1 MKFDFLATNGGI
13 FLEAIGTTLYIVA
26 VALGVGG
33 LVGLGLGVL
42 LFITRAGGL
51 RPNAVVFNL
60 LNLLINFF
68 RPIPFIIFIAAMGP
82 LTLAVVGSSIGTN
95 VYLPGGPHGELRL
108 ARLVEQSLVS
118 LDPGVVEAAWSMG
131 ASTWTIIRTVAIPEV
146 LAPLIL
152 AYTFLFVVV
161 VDMSALA
168 GIVAGGGLGA
178 FALSYGY
185 QRFDW
190 AITWIT
196 VVDRAPR
203 PVGAV
208 PEQLARAPGI
218 APLTH
223 A

>member
-1 MKFDFLATNGGI
+1 MKFDFAANGGI

-42 LFITRAGGL
+42 LFVTRPGGL
-51 RPNAVVFNL
+51 RPNAILFNL

-95 VYLPGGPHGELRL
+95 AFIFPAALMVSFAS

-118 LDPGVVEAAWSMG
+118 LDPGVVEAARSMG
-131 ASTWTIIRTVAIPEV
+131 ASTLTIIRTVAIPEA

-152 AYTFLFVVV
+152 AYTFLFVAV

-190 AITWIT
+190 AVTWLT
-196 VVDRAPR
+196 V
-203 PVGAV
+203 AV
-208 PEQLARAPGI
+208 IVVLVQSVQYLGNWLARKA
-218 APLTH
+218 LRR
-223 A
+223 

>member
-1 MKFDFLATNGGI
+1 MKFDFAANGGI

-42 LFITRAGGL
+42 LFVTRPGGL
-51 RPNAVVFNL
+51 RPNAILFNL

-95 VYLPGGPHGELRL
+95 AFIFPAALMVSFAS

-118 LDPGVVEAAWSMG
+118 LDPGVVEAARSMG
-131 ASTWTIIRTVAIPEV
+131 ASTWTIIRTVAIPEA

-152 AYTFLFVVV
+152 AYTFLFVAV

-190 AITWIT
+190 AVTWLT
-196 VVDRAPR
+196 V
-203 PVGAV
+203 AV
-208 PEQLARAPGI
+208 IVVLVQSVQYLGNWLARKA
-218 APLTH
+218 LRR
-223 A
+223 

>member
-1 MKFDFLATNGGI
+1 MKFDFARNGGV

-26 VALGVGG
+26 TALGVGG
-33 LVGLGLGVL
+33 LVGLALGIT
-42 LFITRAGGL
+42 LFVTRKGGL
-51 RPNAVVFNL
+51 RPQAFVFTL

-68 RPIPFIIFIAAMGP
+68 RPIPFIIFVAAMGP

-95 VYLPGGPHGELRL
+95 AFIFPAALMVSFAS

-118 LDPGVVEAAWSMG
+118 LDPGVVEAARSMG
-131 ASTWTIIRTVAIPEV
+131 ASTWTIIRTVAIPEA

-152 AYTFLFVVV
+152 AYTFLFVAV

-196 VVDRAPR
+196 VGVI
-203 PVGAV
+203 VVLVQSVQFLGNW
-208 PEQLARAPGI
+208 LARRA
-218 APLTH
+218 LRR
-223 A
+223 

>member
-1 MKFDFLATNGGI
+1 MKFDFAANGGV
-13 FLEAIGTTLYIVA
+13 FVEAIGTTLYIVA

-33 LVGLGLGVL
+33 LAGLGLGVL
-42 LFITRAGGL
+42 LFISRKGGL
-51 RPNAVVFNL
+51 RPNPLLFNL

-68 RPIPFIIFIAAMGP
+68 RPIPFIIFVAAMGP
-82 LTLAVVGSSIGTN
+82 LTLAVVRTSIGTN
-95 VYLPGGPHGELRL
+95 AFIFPAALMVSFAS

-118 LDPGVVEAAWSMG
+118 LDPGVVEAARSMG

-152 AYTFLFVVV
+152 AYTFLFVAV

-196 VVDRAPR
+196 VAVIVLIVQSVQY
-203 PVGAV
+203 VGNW
-208 PEQLARAPGI
+208 LARKA
-218 APLTH
+218 LH
-223 A
+223 R

>member
-1 MKFDFLATNGGI
+1 MKFDFATNGGI

-68 RPIPFIIFIAAMGP
+68 RPIPFIIFVAAMGP

-95 VYLPGGPHGELRL
+95 AFIFPAALMVSFAS

-118 LDPGVVEAAWSMG
+118 LDPGVVEAAQSMG

-152 AYTFLFVVV
+152 AYTFLFVAV

-196 VVDRAPR
+196 V
-203 PVGAV
+203 AV
-208 PEQLARAPGI
+208 IVLLVQSVQYLGNWLARRA
-218 APLTH
+218 LRR
-223 A
+223 

>member
-1 MKFDFLATNGGI
+1 MKFDFAANGGI
-13 FLEAIGTTLYIVA
+13 FLEAIGTTLTIVA

-33 LVGLGLGVL
+33 LAGLGLGVV
-42 LFITRAGGL
+42 LFISRKGGL
-51 RPNAVVFNL
+51 RPNAFVFNL
-60 LNLLINFF
+60 LNLVINFF
-68 RPIPFIIFIAAMGP
+68 RPIPFIIFVAALGP

-95 VYLPGGPHGELRL
+95 AFIFPAALMVTLAS

-118 LDPGVVEAAWSMG
+118 LDPGVVEAARSMG

-152 AYTFLFVVV
+152 AYTFLFVAV

-190 AITWIT
+190 AVTWIT
-196 VVDRAPR
+196 V
-203 PVGAV
+203 AV
-208 PEQLARAPGI
+208 IVLLVQSVQYLGNWLARRA
-218 APLTH
+218 LRR
-223 A
+223 

>member
-1 MKFDFLATNGGI
+1 MKFDFATNGGI

-68 RPIPFIIFIAAMGP
+68 RPIPFIIFVAAMGP
-82 LTLAVVGSSIGTN
+82 LTLAVDGSSIGTN
-95 VYLPGGPHGELRL
+95 AFIFPAALMVSFAS

-118 LDPGVVEAAWSMG
+118 LDPGVVEAARSMG

-152 AYTFLFVVV
+152 AYTFLFVAV

-196 VVDRAPR
+196 V
-203 PVGAV
+203 AV
-208 PEQLARAPGI
+208 IVLLVQSVQYLGNWLARRA
-218 APLTH
+218 LRR
-223 A
+223 

>member
-1 MKFDFLATNGGI
+1 MKFDFSTNGDV
-13 FLEAIGTTLYIVA
+13 FLEAIFTTLYIVA
-26 VALGVGG
+26 LALGIGG
-33 LVGLGLGVL
+33 LIGLVLGLTL
-42 LFITRAGGL
+42 YLTRRGGL
-51 RPNAVVFNL
+51 AQNPIVFNV
-60 LNLLINFF
+60 LNVVINFF

-82 LTLAVVGSSIGTN
+82 LTLAVVGTSIGTN
-95 VYLPGGPHGELRL
+95 AFLFPASIMVSFAT

-118 LDPGVVEAAWSMG
+118 IDPGVVEAARAMG
-131 ASTWTIIRTVAIPEV
+131 ASTWRIIRTVLIPEA

-152 AYTFLFVVV
+152 GYTFLFVAV

-196 VVDRAPR
+196 VLVI
-203 PVGAV
+203 VVIVQLVQFLGNW
-208 PEQLARAPGI
+208 LARKSQ
-218 APLTH
+218 H
-223 A
+223 R

>member
-1 MKFDFLATNGGI
+1 MKFDFATNGGI

-68 RPIPFIIFIAAMGP
+68 RPIPFIIFVAAMGP

-95 VYLPGGPHGELRL
+95 AFIFPAALMVSFAS

-118 LDPGVVEAAWSMG
+118 LDPGVVEAARSMG

-152 AYTFLFVVV
+152 AYTFLFVAV

-196 VVDRAPR
+196 V
-203 PVGAV
+203 AV
-208 PEQLARAPGI
+208 IVLLVQSVQYLGNWLARRA
-218 APLTH
+218 LRR
-223 A
+223 

>member
-1 MKFDFLATNGGI
+1 MKFDFATNGGI

-95 VYLPGGPHGELRL
+95 AFIFPAALMVSFAS

-118 LDPGVVEAAWSMG
+118 LDPGVVEAAQSMG

-152 AYTFLFVVV
+152 AYTFLFVAV

-196 VVDRAPR
+196 V
-203 PVGAV
+203 AV
-208 PEQLARAPGI
+208 IVLLVQSVQYLGNWLARRA
-218 APLTH
+218 LRR
-223 A
+223 

>member
-1 MKFDFLATNGGI
+1 MKFDFARNGGV

-26 VALGVGG
+26 TALGVGG
-33 LVGLGLGVL
+33 LVGLALGIT
-42 LFITRAGGL
+42 LFVTRKGGL
-51 RPNAVVFNL
+51 RPHAVVFTL
-60 LNLLINFF
+60 LNVLINFF
-68 RPIPFIIFIAAMGP
+68 RPIPFIIFVAAVGP

-95 VYLPGGPHGELRL
+95 AFIFPAALMVSFAS

-118 LDPGVVEAAWSMG
+118 LDPGVVEAARSMG
-131 ASTWTIIRTVAIPEV
+131 ASTWTIIRTVAIPEA

-152 AYTFLFVVV
+152 AYTFLFVAV

-196 VVDRAPR
+196 VGVI
-203 PVGAV
+203 VVLVQSVQFLGNW
-208 PEQLARAPGI
+208 LARRA
-218 APLTH
+218 LRR
-223 A
+223 

>member
-1 MKFDFLATNGGI
+1 MKFDFATNGGI
-13 FLEAIGTTLYIVA
+13 FVEAIGTTLYIVA
-26 VALGVGG
+26 IALGVGG
-33 LVGLGLGVL
+33 LVGLGLGVC
-42 LFITRAGGL
+42 LFVTRKGGL
-51 RPNAVVFNL
+51 RPNALVFNL
-60 LNLLINFF
+60 LNVLINFF

-95 VYLPGGPHGELRL
+95 AFIFPAALMVSFAS

-118 LDPGVVEAAWSMG
+118 LDPGVVEAARSMG

-152 AYTFLFVVV
+152 AYTFLFVAV

-196 VVDRAPR
+196 V
-203 PVGAV
+203 AV
-208 PEQLARAPGI
+208 IVVIVQSVQ
-218 APLTH
+218 
-223 A
+223 

>member
-1 MKFDFLATNGGI
+1 MKFDFATNGGI

-95 VYLPGGPHGELRL
+95 AFIFPAALMVSFAS

-118 LDPGVVEAAWSMG
+118 LDPGVVEAARSMG

-152 AYTFLFVVV
+152 AYTFLFVAV

-196 VVDRAPR
+196 V
-203 PVGAV
+203 AV
-208 PEQLARAPGI
+208 IVLLVQSVQYLGNWLARRA
-218 APLTH
+218 LRR
-223 A
+223 

>member
-1 MKFDFLATNGGI
+1 MKFDFATNGGI

-82 LTLAVVGSSIGTN
+82 VTLAVVGTSIGTN
-95 VYLPGGPHGELRL
+95 AFLFPAALMVSF
-108 ARLVEQSLVS
+108 ASSRLVEQALVG
-118 LDPGVVEAAWSMG
+118 LDPGVVEAARAMG
-131 ASTWTIIRTVAIPEV
+131 ASTWTIIRTVVIPEA

-152 AYTFLFVVV
+152 AYTFLFVAVM
-161 VDMSALA
+161 DMSALA

-196 VVDRAPR
+196 V
-203 PVGAV
+203 AV
-208 PEQLARAPGI
+208 IVVMVQAAQFLGNRLAARA
-218 APLTH
+218 LH
-223 A
+223 R

>member
-1 MKFDFLATNGGI
+1 MKFDFSTNGHV
-13 FLEAIGTTLYIVA
+13 FLEAIATTLYIVG
-26 VALGVGG
+26 VSLGVGG

-42 LFITRAGGL
+42 LFVTRKGGL
-51 RPNAVVFNL
+51 GPNAIVFTI
-60 LNLLINFF
+60 LNVLINFF
-68 RPIPFIIFIAAMGP
+68 RPIPFIIFVAAVGP
-82 LTLAVVGSSIGTN
+82 LTLQVVGSSIGTN
-95 VYLPGGPHGELRL
+95 AFIFPAALMVSFAS

-118 LDPGVVEAAWSMG
+118 LDPGVIEAARSMG
-131 ASTWTIIRTVAIPEV
+131 ASTWTIIRTVAIPEA

-152 AYTFLFVVV
+152 AYTFLFVAV

-196 VVDRAPR
+196 VGVI
-203 PVGAV
+203 VVIVQSVQFLGNW
-208 PEQLARAPGI
+208 LARKA
-218 APLTH
+218 LRR
-223 A
+223 

>member
-1 MKFDFLATNGGI
+1 MKFDFSTNGDV
-13 FLEAIGTTLYIVA
+13 FLEAVATTLYIVG
-26 VALGVGG
+26 VSLGVGG

-42 LFITRAGGL
+42 LFVTRKAGL
-51 RPNAVVFNL
+51 APNAVVFNI

-68 RPIPFIIFIAAMGP
+68 RPIPFIIFVAAVGP
-82 LTLAVVGSSIGTN
+82 LTLQVVGSSIGTN
-95 VYLPGGPHGELRL
+95 AFIFPAALMVSFAS

-118 LDPGVVEAAWSMG
+118 LDPGVIEAARSMG
-131 ASTWTIIRTVAIPEV
+131 ASTGTIIRTVAIPEA

-152 AYTFLFVVV
+152 AYTFLFVAV

-196 VVDRAPR
+196 VGVI
-203 PVGAV
+203 VVIVQSVQFLGNW
-208 PEQLARAPGI
+208 LARKA
-218 APLTH
+218 LRR
-223 A
+223 

>member
-1 MKFDFLATNGGI
+1 MKFDFATNGGI
-13 FLEAIGTTLYIVA
+13 FLEAFGTTLYIVA

-68 RPIPFIIFIAAMGP
+68 RPIPFIIFVAAMGP

-95 VYLPGGPHGELRL
+95 AFIFPAALMVSFAS

-118 LDPGVVEAAWSMG
+118 LDPGVVEAAQSMG

-152 AYTFLFVVV
+152 AYTFLFVAV

-196 VVDRAPR
+196 V
-203 PVGAV
+203 AV
-208 PEQLARAPGI
+208 IVLLVQSVQYLGNWLARRA
-218 APLTH
+218 LRR
-223 A
+223 